1 MSKSAFPGSPDHAA
15 TLRRMNFLVV
25 LLVVSNIATGIFSVF
40 LLRKVDARYTELIG
54 QSVPALNDLR
64 ELMTDTV
71 TAMRSTNPR
80 FFVGAGAV
88 PAEALQVT
96 RQRLATEQRFRSE
109 LLKQHR
115 FDEAPQDRAAIEAM
129 GAEFARVAAELTRF
143 YAAGSFNEAVR
154 LRDEKLMPLFDQYVA
169 AIGKAADVIESQS
182 LSANK
187 DYTAKTRSLTA
198 IVLGVAG
205 WPLIAM
211 LVLLL
216 LTVCFVVVLMFVF
229 RGKELG
235 DMP

>member
-25 LLVVSNIATGIFSVF
+25 LLVVSNIATGVFSVF

-64 ELMTDTV
+64 ELMTDAV
-71 TAMRSTNPR
+71 VAMRSTNPR
-80 FFVGAGAV
+80 HFTGAGAV
-88 PAEALQVT
+88 PAEALQNA
-96 RQRLATEQRFRSE
+96 RQRLATEQKFRTE
-109 LLKQHR
+109 LLREHS
-115 FDEAPQDRAAIEAM
+115 FSDAPKDRAAIQANGE
-129 GAEFARVAAELTRF
+129 EFSRMSAELSRL
-143 YAAGSFNEAVR
+143 YAAGNFTEAAR
-154 LRDEKLMPLFDQYVA
+154 LREEKILPLFDEYVA
-169 AIGKAADVIESQS
+169 AIGKAADVVEAQS
-182 LSANK
+182 LAANK
-187 DYTAKTRSLTA
+187 DYTAKTHSLTA

-205 WPLIAM
+205 WPLIVM
-211 LVLLL
+211 VVLLL